1 MVSCGFY
8 LLYTVP
14 MPHSPGE
21 KHPEVKKRSCFL
33 GGKGKVKGKGREG
46 GREGGR
52 EKYRMKEKQ
61 GEKIV
66 WKKEEEGGKKVIER

>member
-1 MVSCGFY
+1 MVSRGFY

-21 KHPEVKKRSCFL
+21 KHPEV
-33 GGKGKVKGKGREG
+33 
-46 GREGGR
+46 
-52 EKYRMKEKQ
+52 KEKQ

>member
-1 MVSCGFY
+1 MVSRGFY

-21 KHPEVKKRSCFL
+21 KHPEVK
-33 GGKGKVKGKGREG
+33 
-46 GREGGR
+46 
-52 EKYRMKEKQ
+52 KYRMKEKQ

>member
-1 MVSCGFY
+1 MVSRGFY

-33 GGKGKVKGKGREG
+33 GGK
-46 GREGGR
+46 
-52 EKYRMKEKQ
+52 YRMKEKQ

>member
-1 MVSCGFY
+1 MVSRGFY

-33 GGKGKVKGKGREG
+33 GGRKGEIQDERKARRKNCMEKGRRGRKEG
-46 GREGGR
+46 DRKIR
-52 EKYRMKEKQ
+52 KKRKQ
-61 GEKIV
+61 KGLD
-66 WKKEEEGGKKVIER
+66 